1 MIGWFYPN
9 NGGRERM
16 VAVFYREINM
26 GMDLFGKHGD
36 ERFNI
41 HGWRMCLERAI
52 EFGWTPERTVA
63 ATDFPGEWQGGYCTN
78 DYQEVTD
85 RDARALGEALLRAVA
100 ALSACEPDKVQDRR
114 EWPEEED
121 EFAAELRCLRRL
133 ANCSLKGGFI
143 IA

>member
-16 VAVFYREINM
+16 VAVLYREINM

-52 EFGWTPERTVA
+52 EFGWTPRE
-63 ATDFPGEWQGGYCTN
+63 P
-78 DYQEVTD
+78 
-85 RDARALGEALLRAVA
+85 LLLQISPVSGRGAIA
-100 ALSACEPDKVQDRR
+100 PTIIRR
-114 EWPEEED
+114 
-121 EFAAELRCLRRL
+121 
-133 ANCSLKGGFI
+133 
-143 IA
+143 

>member
-1 MIGWFYPN
+1 
-9 NGGRERM
+9 
-16 VAVFYREINM
+16 M

-85 RDARALGEALLRAVA
+85 RDARTLGEALLRAVA
-100 ALSACEPDKVQDRR
+100 ALSACEPDKVQIVGNGRKKKMNL
-114 EWPEEED
+114 PLSCAA
-121 EFAAELRCLRRL
+121 FAGWRTTR
-133 ANCSLKGGFI
+133 
-143 IA
+143 